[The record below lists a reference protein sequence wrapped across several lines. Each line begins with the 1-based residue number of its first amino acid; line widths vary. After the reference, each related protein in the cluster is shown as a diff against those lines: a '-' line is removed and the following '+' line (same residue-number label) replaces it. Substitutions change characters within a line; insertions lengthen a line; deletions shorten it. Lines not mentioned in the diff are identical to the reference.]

1 MEQWKDI
8 YLYGG
13 KGQTKSKGG
22 LRQRKNVA
30 RGSPIMAKGDVMK
43 TVLGDGDPVQ
53 Y

>member
-1 MEQWKDI
+1 MGHWKDI

-22 LRQRKNVA
+22 LRQRKNTA
-30 RGSPIMAKGDVMK
+30 RGSPIMANGDVMK
-43 TVLGDGDPVQ
+43 TVLGDGSPAQ